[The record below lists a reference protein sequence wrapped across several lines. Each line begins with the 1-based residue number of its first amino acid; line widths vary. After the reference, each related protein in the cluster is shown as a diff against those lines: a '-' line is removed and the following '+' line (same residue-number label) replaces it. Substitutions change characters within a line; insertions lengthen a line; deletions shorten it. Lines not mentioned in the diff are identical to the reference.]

1 MTSAIMNPLHDED
14 MHAIFGANVLNGTD
28 RHCKF
33 WTQRFR
39 EMTAGPSA
47 AAQAAGE
54 VSSNEDIEARR
65 KAREA
70 RRRR

>member
-1 MTSAIMNPLHDED
+1 
-14 MHAIFGANVLNGTD
+14 
-28 RHCKF
+28 
-33 WTQRFR
+33 
-39 EMTAGPSA
+39 MTAGPSA